1 MIQRKKTSKTIYLER
16 IFIKMFPKRN
26 RTNSAKVNNY
36 NKVLDE
42 YARGV
47 WCGCVTNEGKQFA
60 SQATQTNL
68 SRAMRISQTIRSAV
82 GGSTQYG
89 NSDGPQVINYL
100 GKMEGQLGGSG
111 APPKNRF

>member
-1 MIQRKKTSKTIYLER
+1 
-16 IFIKMFPKRN
+16 MFPKRN

-36 NKVLDE
+36 NKILEE

-47 WCGCVTNEGKQFA
+47 WCGCVTNEYKQFT
-60 SQATQTNL
+60 SQAAQTNL

-82 GGSTQYG
+82 GGSIQYG
-89 NSDGPQVINYL
+89 NNELQVINYL
-100 GKMEGQLGGSG
+100 GKVEGQVGGSG